1 MKLNRLSKSNFE
13 LAIEKIKHDDVDVA
27 AILDNAKQNEN
38 LDDLIKLVR
47 LGLVDE
53 KRENERSIY
62 CGIIRELNDRD
73 SLPLLWDLLLRDN
86 TKGRRGSL
94 LFAMENMNPIEYLE
108 QLVELAIN
116 DNYEVMC
123 NSLDIIDSLEGHV
136 ESDIIEKCIV
146 KLQRALKGELPN
158 WKKEALAILLSELLS
173 D

>member
-1 MKLNRLSKSNFE
+1 MKVNDFSKSAFE
-13 LAIEKIKHDDVDVA
+13 LAIEKIKNGEIDIKALLENV
-27 AILDNAKQNEN
+27 KRNES

-47 LGLVDE
+47 LGLLDDRQE
-53 KRENERSIY
+53 HQRSIY
-62 CGIIRELNDRD
+62 CGIIRELNDKD
-73 SLPLLWDLLLRDN
+73 SLPLLWDLLIREN

-94 LFAMENMNPIEYLE
+94 LFAMENMNPIGYLE

-136 ESDIIEKCIV
+136 EHDVVEKCIGN
-146 KLQRALKGELPN
+146 LQRALKGELPN
-158 WKKEALAILLSELLS
+158 WKKEALTILLNELES